1 MTKTKLIQYLVLGI
15 ILLLVPIFI
24 NSNYIMHIL
33 ITIAI
38 YGILVLGLELI
49 LGQTGLFSLGHA
61 AFYGMGAYTSA
72 LMVMSLGLPIW
83 VGAIGAVVTSGLLG
97 VLLGFPTLRLRG
109 DYLAIATLGFGE
121 IFRLILVNWDSLTNG
136 PMGLPGIPRPQLFGQ
151 MFDRTMYFY
160 MIVAAFFICLAAT
173 YRISGSF
180 LGRAFRAIRDD
191 DDVAEFLGIDIA
203 KYKILAFAIGGM
215 YAGLAGS
222 FYAHYIIFIS
232 PDTFVYQDSATL
244 LAMVFL
250 GGAGTVIGPVVGAVA
265 LVLLPEVLRFLVEW
279 RMLVVGVLMVV
290 MMIYRPQGIIGGK
303 IRWPRLR
310 KKELVSL
317 DKRQ

>member
-1 MTKTKLIQYLVLGI
+1 MTRTKLLQYLAIGI
-15 ILLLVPIFI
+15 ILLLVPVFI
-24 NSNYIMHIL
+24 ESNYIMHIS

-38 YGILVLGLELI
+38 YGILVLGLELV

-72 LMVMSLGLPIW
+72 LLVVSLGLPLWI
-83 VGAIGAVVTSGLLG
+83 GAIGAVVASGLLG
-97 VLLGFPTLRLRG
+97 ALLGFPTLRLRG

-121 IFRLILVNWDSLTNG
+121 IFRLILLNWDSLTNG
-136 PMGLPGIPRPQLFGQ
+136 PMGLPGIPRPQLLGQ
-151 MFDRTMYFY
+151 TFDRTMYY
-160 MIVAAFFICLAAT
+160 YLIVCAFLLSLALC

-191 DDVAEFLGIDIA
+191 EDAAEFLGINIS
-203 KYKILAFAIGGM
+203 KYKIIAFTIGGM
-215 YAGLAGS
+215 IAGLAGS
-222 FYAHYIIFIS
+222 FYAHYITFIS

-265 LVLLPEVLRFLVEW
+265 LVVLPEVLRFLVEW
-279 RMLVVGVLMVV
+279 RMLVVGILMVV
-290 MMIYRPQGIIGGK
+290 MMIYRPQGIVGGGM
-303 IRWPRLR
+303 RWPWRR
-310 KKELVSL
+310 KKELATL
-317 DKRQ
+317 EKRQ

>member
-1 MTKTKLIQYLVLGI
+1 MTRTRLLQYLVIGI
-15 ILLLVPIFI
+15 VLILCPIFI
-24 NSNYIMHIL
+24 TSSYIMHIAV
-33 ITIAI
+33 TIAI
-38 YGILVLGLELI
+38 YGILVLGLELV

-72 LMVMSLGLPIW
+72 LIVMSLGLPIW
-83 VGAIGAVVTSGLLG
+83 IGAIGAVVASGLLG
-97 VLLGFPTLRLRG
+97 ALLGFPTLRLRG

-136 PMGLPGIPRPQLFGQ
+136 PMGLPGISRPQLFGH
-151 MFDRTMYFY
+151 MFDETMYFY
-160 MIVAAFFICLAAT
+160 MIVIAFFLCLAAA

-191 DDVAEFLGIDIA
+191 EDAAEFVGINIS
-203 KYKILAFAIGGM
+203 KYKIMAFTIGGM

-222 FYAHYIIFIS
+222 FYAHYITFIS

-250 GGAGTVIGPVVGAVA
+250 GGAGTVVGPVLGAVA
-265 LVLLPEVLRFLVEW
+265 LVILPEALRFLAAW

-290 MMIYRPQGIIGGK
+290 MMIYRPQGIIGGG
-303 IRWPRLR
+303 IHWPWQR
-310 KKELVSL
+310 KETLAALEK
-317 DKRQ
+317 KQ